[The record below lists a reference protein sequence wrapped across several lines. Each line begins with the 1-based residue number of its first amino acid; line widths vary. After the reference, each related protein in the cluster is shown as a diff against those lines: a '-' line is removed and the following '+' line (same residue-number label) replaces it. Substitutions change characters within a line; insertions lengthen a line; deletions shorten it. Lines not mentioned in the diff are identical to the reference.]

1 MENQTAMDR
10 ALTAT
15 RGVAPHPGAPQE
27 VLRVQRRVRPLSERS
42 EMALSPNALRQLE
55 VLRNAETGGVKGS
68 LFGLMNRTRTAFGGR
83 LLHHWVAHPLLE
95 RGLIIERHDAVEELL
110 SAFDLDGGG
119 DASGD
124 GGDGAAAATT
134 TTEALRAVPGL
145 LHGLPDVERVLTR
158 TLHRTASPAELV
170 STLTALRKAHAH
182 LQPLEEGGG
191 VRAPL
196 LRRTV
201 MAAAAADV
209 AEVVR
214 GALAPLDASAAAKG
228 DKLTLFTCR
237 ERFPAVF
244 DSRAAV
250 TERERELQGLLPT
263 LKAQLRVPR
272 LEFFTVSGIEHLIEL
287 PPDVK
292 VPKTWI
298 KVNSTKKFNRYH
310 PPEVLQGVHL
320 LAVARENHAKT
331 CEEAWGT
338 YLGHLG
344 AHYAPLRAAVRALA
358 TLDCLLALA
367 SLANSPGYVRPHM
380 LQEDQDDAVRRL
392 PVVASPRI
400 QNRLAVYPHL
410 PSRSTSFPSCWSS
423 NNN

>member
-1 MENQTAMDR
+1 M
-10 ALTAT
+10 
-15 RGVAPHPGAPQE
+15 
-27 VLRVQRRVRPLSERS
+27 QRRVRPLSERS

-55 VLRNAETGGVKGS
+55 VLRNAETGAVKGS
-68 LFGLMNRTRTAFGGR
+68 LFGLMNRTRTAFGSR

-95 RGLIIERHDAVEELL
+95 RALIVERHDAVEDLL
-110 SAFDLDGGG
+110 RAFDLDGG

-124 GGDGAAAATT
+124 GGDGAAAMTK
-134 TTEALRAVPGL
+134 EALRAIPGL

-158 TLHRTASPAELV
+158 TLHRTASPGELV
-170 STLTALRKAHAH
+170 STLTALRKAHQH
-182 LQPLEEGGG
+182 LQPLQEGGG

-201 MAAAAADV
+201 MVAAAADV
-209 AEVVR
+209 ADVVR
-214 GALAPLDASAAAKG
+214 GALAPLDASAAARG

-272 LEFFTVSGIEHLIEL
+272 LEFFAVSGIEHLIEL

-320 LAVARENHAKT
+320 LAVAREQHAAA
-331 CEEAWGT
+331 CEDAWGT
-338 YLGHLG
+338 YLGQLG

-358 TLDCLLALA
+358 TLDCLLSLA

-380 LQEDQDDAVRRL
+380 LRDDAEDAVRCL
-392 PVVASPRI
+392 PVVSCPRF
-400 QNRLAVYPHL
+400 QN
-410 PSRSTSFPSCWSS
+410 
-423 NNN
+423 